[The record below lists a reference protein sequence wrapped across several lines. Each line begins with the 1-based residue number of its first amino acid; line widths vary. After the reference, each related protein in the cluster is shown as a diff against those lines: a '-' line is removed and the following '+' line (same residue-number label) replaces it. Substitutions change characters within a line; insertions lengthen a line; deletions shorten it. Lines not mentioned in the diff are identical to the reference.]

1 MRGPDTAAVV
11 AVKVFVELQVL
22 PKMRIFLQQWLVAEY
37 GSTPRPV
44 IKQQASQSPGQ
55 LLRNIIDGVEFA

>member
-1 MRGPDTAAVV
+1 MAGPDTAAVV

-22 PKMRIFLQQWLVAEY
+22 PEMWISLQQWLVAEY

-44 IKQQASQSPGQ
+44 IKKQASQPPGE
-55 LLRNIIDGVEFA
+55 LLRNVVDGMEVP